1 MKEYLEKNFLR
12 KLGLARRAGETVI
25 GQDRLRAAISAGKG
39 PFILFFSQDASPAVE
54 RRLAGIAHERAK
66 WVFHLETVSRW
77 ELGAALGL
85 ASAQVVGLRTASQFT
100 EMLLEDL
107 RREGDVIE

>member
-1 MKEYLEKNFLR
+1 MTETSKRNFLD
-12 KLGLARRAGETVI
+12 KIGLSRRAGLAVI
-25 GQDRLRAAISAGKG
+25 GQDRVKSAILEGKG
-39 PFILFFSQDASPAVE
+39 PLMFFLASDASPTVIKRVVSSAE
-54 RRLAGIAHERAK
+54 HRGDRHIQM
-66 WVFHLETVSRW
+66 ETVSRW

-85 ASAQVVGLRTASQFT
+85 ASAQILGLPLASRFS